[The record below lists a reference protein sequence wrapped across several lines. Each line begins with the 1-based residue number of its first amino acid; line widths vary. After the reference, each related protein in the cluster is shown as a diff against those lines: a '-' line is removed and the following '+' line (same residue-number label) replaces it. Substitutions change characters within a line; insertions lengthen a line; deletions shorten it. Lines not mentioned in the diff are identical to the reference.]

1 MQLAKS
7 VRDVS
12 KFASIGLID
21 ADAPQI
27 QSYIK
32 YFDISLIPATIFF
45 FNAHHMKMDSG
56 YCART
61 KVFFF
66 MNVLLLG
73 PKFYFR
79 GGNCQVHPVDSFKSA
94 FYSCGHHRT
103 PWSPFFASHENSN
116 VWYMTTPFWECV
128 SFDRTPDHT
137 KWIGA
142 FHSKQ
147 DFIDVVEVWCRIC

>member
-21 ADAPQI
+21 ADAPEI

-56 YCART
+56 YGART
-61 KVFFF
+61 PKKCF
-66 MNVLLLG
+66 LL
-73 PKFYFR
+73 
-79 GGNCQVHPVDSFKSA
+79 
-94 FYSCGHHRT
+94 
-103 PWSPFFASHENSN
+103 
-116 VWYMTTPFWECV
+116 
-128 SFDRTPDHT
+128 
-137 KWIGA
+137 
-142 FHSKQ
+142 
-147 DFIDVVEVWCRIC
+147 